1 MDALSDI
8 PAVNA
13 PLKTKKGNAFLQK
26 TDIFKR
32 IMYFGFEKDNNWYP
46 VAVDKVQEILE
57 MNKKGIIPDS
67 LEIIVMPEVALAQ
80 ERKEAS
86 SLSTDLESLDRKYSE
101 ATQKK
106 KKKKSRNNRSKNRTQ
121 PPKAEKP

>member
-1 MDALSDI
+1 M
-8 PAVNA
+8 
-13 PLKTKKGNAFLQK
+13 
-26 TDIFKR
+26 
-32 IMYFGFEKDNNWYP
+32 
-46 VAVDKVQEILE
+46 QEILE
-57 MNKKGIIPDS
+57 LNKKGVVPDS
-67 LEIIVMPEVALAQ
+67 LEILVMPEVILAQ